1 MLARKSLR
9 MTVAMVIS
17 GMLCM
22 AVEARANPSGV
33 PVPQPVPTTCTTPSF
48 TITAKVGP
56 NNEFPQAVPCNS
68 PSNAGK
74 QCAKYVYDISSLK
87 NIARTV
93 VAVAADQDLDSTNPA
108 SPPTGVYPPGAG
120 DPATKFL
127 ANAVH
132 EYAVAFTANSS
143 KSTRVEVIIVGP
155 STARLSTILVKGAG
169 STPSSSSKKDERGES
184 SGGGEQKVE
193 SCLIA
198 GPGVPGD
205 PFQPMSVTK
214 TDVVA
219 GGKCVARL
227 IYDGNGKLVNV
238 TTDPPCVTYSG
249 PVSVNGQ
256 PLQNNTGPTGITFG
270 NGTTTCYGP
279 PVPSPARCIC
289 TRAPC
294 P

>member
-1 MLARKSLR
+1 MLARKSLPIAVT
-9 MTVAMVIS
+9 MVTCSVLCTAVAVQ
-17 GMLCM
+17 
-22 AVEARANPSGV
+22 ANPTGV
-33 PVPQPVPTTCTTPSF
+33 PVVQPVPTTCTTPTF
-48 TITAKVGP
+48 TISARLGP

-68 PSNAGK
+68 PNNAGK
-74 QCAKYVYDISSLK
+74 QCAKYAYDISSAK

-93 VAVAADQDLDSTNPA
+93 VAVSADQDLDSTNPA

-127 ANAVH
+127 ANATH
-132 EYAVAFTANSS
+132 EYAVAFTANAS

-155 STARLSTILVKGAG
+155 TTARLSTILVKGTG
-169 STPSSSSKKDERGES
+169 HSSHSSSSKDEKGGS
-184 SGGGEQKVE
+184 SEGGGSKAE

-214 TDVVA
+214 TEVVA

-227 IYDGNGKLVNV
+227 IYDGNGKLVDV

-256 PLQNNTGPTGITFG
+256 PLQNNSGANGITFG